1 MAPPTPCKA
10 RIPTSIGREVLS
22 AHPTDATA
30 KTAMAEMKTRR
41 VPNLSAI
48 HPLAGI
54 RTANTR
60 RYEETATLTSTAS
73 TPKDWAID
81 GSAVARI
88 VASSISMNSAA
99 ATSSASPRGNVTAPE
114 PFGGAVDQPREIQL
128 PEVTEATI
136 ASRACAD
143 ATASAMVAPCGAPST
158 IEAMKLRAS
167 ITFRSS

>member
-1 MAPPTPCKA
+1 MAPPTPCSA
-10 RIPTSIGREVLS
+10 RIPTSIGRDVLS
-22 AHPTDATA
+22 AHPTDATV

-99 ATSSASPRGNVTAPE
+99 ATSNASPRGNVTAPE
-114 PFGGAVDQPREIQL
+114 PFGAIQISRDKSSHRRRPRQPSR
-128 PEVTEATI
+128 PEPAPTRQHQRW
-136 ASRACAD
+136 SRPAA
-143 ATASAMVAPCGAPST
+143 
-158 IEAMKLRAS
+158 LRP
-167 ITFRSS
+167 RSKRRNCEPR